1 MGHKAYT
8 YRMSHRK
15 GTTYQRAGRT
25 LIPKNKAIIGEWNFI
40 DDRTGF
46 KLKSSQSE
54 LTWDG
59 FLVSDDNYEPRTPQD
74 FVRAVLDQKP
84 LPAERVRFETE
95 PQFGSITEEELIN
108 ELLLR
113 KG

>member
-1 MGHKAYT
+1 MSRKG
-8 YRMSHRK
+8 YRYRISYRE

-25 LIPKNKAIIGEWNFI
+25 LIPKNKAITGQWNFI

-46 KLKSSQSE
+46 KLKSSQAD

-59 FLVSDDNYEPRTPQD
+59 FLVANDNYEPRTPQD
-74 FVRAVLDQKP
+74 FVRAVKDQKP
-84 LPAERVRFETE
+84 LPSSMIRQEITP
-95 PQFGSITEEELIN
+95 PQFGSITEQELIN

-113 KG
+113 K